1 MSEKKPALKDRVS
14 EKMGMAAWMHE
25 LYYQNASM
33 FMSDPRHKQLPPYLQ
48 TSGVSSTFIAL
59 KAALDKIR
67 EDRHSALATVWTENP
82 GSTHF
87 FSEGLIFHHFSSI
100 FGPFWLNI
108 LTCTVPKFSV
118 CNFLVTVGYP

>member
-1 MSEKKPALKDRVS
+1 MSEQKTKPALKDRVS

-67 EDRHSALATVWTENP
+67 EDRDAKGVAKKLEDISNSEE
-82 GSTHF
+82 STK
-87 FSEGLIFHHFSSI
+87 
-100 FGPFWLNI
+100 
-108 LTCTVPKFSV
+108 VA
-118 CNFLVTVGYP
+118 

>member
-1 MSEKKPALKDRVS
+1 MSEQKTKPALKDRVS

-33 FMSDPRHKQLPPYLQ
+33 FMSDSRWKQLPPYLQ

-67 EDRHSALATVWTENP
+67 ETVDLMLNFEKDLK
-82 GSTHF
+82 GRSTM
-87 FSEGLIFHHFSSI
+87 E
-100 FGPFWLNI
+100 
-108 LTCTVPKFSV
+108 LTKISWK
-118 CNFLVTVGYP
+118 GE

>member
-33 FMSDPRHKQLPPYLQ
+33 FISDPRWKQLPPYLQ

-59 KAALDKIR
+59 KSSLDKIR
-67 EDRHSALATVWTENP
+67 ESKDAKGVAKKLEEISNSEQ
-82 GSTHF
+82 STK
-87 FSEGLIFHHFSSI
+87 
-100 FGPFWLNI
+100 
-108 LTCTVPKFSV
+108 VA
-118 CNFLVTVGYP
+118 